1 MLKYKSVTEQLREEQ
16 KENKKLLFT
25 IEQLRSDLDY
35 LSMMTEI
42 NLDDETKT
50 SCIGFVN
57 TACYIL
63 VYLFLNNYF
72 AKCSTILFAA
82 SFVSSGSPKAESL
95 RKPSPHEPKPTPGV
109 PTI

>member
-1 MLKYKSVTEQLREEQ
+1 MLKYKSVREQLREEQ

-50 SCIGFVN
+50 
-57 TACYIL
+57 T
-63 VYLFLNNYF
+63 
-72 AKCSTILFAA
+72 
-82 SFVSSGSPKAESL
+82 E
-95 RKPSPHEPKPTPGV
+95 EGV
-109 PTI
+109 PV